1 MMTKLDESKFK
12 PLFGTWWEKIKPFF
26 LSGGFDPIYEYLK
39 KEAKRGKVIVPSSA
53 NTFRCFIETPI
64 DDVMVVMCG
73 ISPYHT
79 LRGTKIIADGLLM
92 GCSLTG
98 YMQPSLKIFYE
109 TIENEMYRGEYFVKN
124 PDVRYLCKQGVLMF
138 NASLTT
144 EARKAGRHLSIWE
157 PFIKYLF
164 EDVLSVMGVP
174 VIFLGKDA
182 AELKKYLFWTHIFE
196 ISHPASAA
204 YTNSDWATEGTFKLV
219 NKFLEERHNTEIKWL
234 DMPSP
239 F

>member
-1 MMTKLDESKFK
+1 MDSKLNKEAFS
-12 PLFGTWWEKIKPFF
+12 PLFGTWWPKIERFF
-26 LSGGFDPIYEYLK
+26 DGGGFDPIYEFLK
-39 KEAKRGKVIVPSSA
+39 KEGARGKTLVPSSS

-64 DDVMVVMCG
+64 DETLVVMCG

-79 LRGTKIIADGLLM
+79 LRGTTIIADGLLM

-109 TIENEMYRGEYFVKN
+109 TLEREMYRGEYFVKN

-144 EARKAGRHLSIWE
+144 EARKAGRHLEIWK

-164 EDVLSVMGVP
+164 EEVISVMGVP

-182 AELKKYLFWTHIFE
+182 AELKKYLFFSHIFE

-204 YTNSDWATEGTFKLV
+204 YTNSDWNAEGTFKVV
-219 NKFLEERHNTEIKWL
+219 NKLLKERHNTEIKWL
-234 DMPSP
+234 DMLP